1 MDDAQPLD
9 FDLELASARLGK
21 TDKGRDEIRTRSL
34 RLPPMVRQVLVLA
47 DGQRDVHALT
57 EMMPGQNVTGA
68 VRQLLQLGCVEIV
81 SHSAFMPSQPA
92 ATPGAAEAKA
102 PAPSP
107 LDGLPP
113 PESRT
118 PKQVEMARHFMIN
131 TINTLLEQN
140 SRLTLV
146 KQIFDSVG
154 AAELRQH
161 EADWEA
167 ALASSWMGKKRLPEL
182 RKKLFEVL

>member
-9 FDLELASARLGK
+9 FDLELASARLAK
-21 TDKGRDEIRTRSL
+21 TDRGREEIRTRVL

-47 DGQRDVHALT
+47 DGQRDVHALS

-68 VRQLLQLGCVEIV
+68 VRQLLQLGCVELLAQPA
-81 SHSAFMPSQPA
+81 SAPSQPRPA
-92 ATPGAAEAKA
+92 PVAA
-102 PAPSP
+102 PAPAAASP
-107 LDGLPP
+107 LVGLPP

-146 KQIFDSVG
+146 KQIFDSAG

-161 EADWEA
+161 EPDWEA
-167 ALASSWMGKKRLPEL
+167 ALGSSWMGKKRLPEL